1 MSDHKKNNPAV
12 IELEAGKYFYC
23 NCGLSDKQPFCNGAH
38 KGTKFTPMAFE
49 LKEKT
54 KVALCQCKETK
65 NPPYCDGSH
74 KK

>member
-1 MSDHKKNNPAV
+1 MSDHKKNKPAV
-12 IELEAGKYFYC
+12 LELEAGKYFYC
-23 NCGLSDKQPFCNGAH
+23 TCGLSDKQPFCNGAH
-38 KGTKFTPMAFE
+38 KGTNFTPMAFE

-54 KVALCQCKETK
+54 KVALCQCKETN